1 MTCVGVVYMPPYA
14 CFSPYYTYCT
24 VCMLMRWSPV
34 TLLYG
39 YVCLSSYGWMLHQA
53 GRMCIVSS
61 VPGDLLQAGGVL
73 VIDWFTYILLPN
85 FPAAPGRHY
94 CLADWLCS
102 CLCAPHKRKC
112 SRAHASQQSRCQV
125 QVAPLSVCVTLWKQ
139 WNARQVVGS
148 FKAVTAVSNYKRVV
162 KREEKIDD

>member
-1 MTCVGVVYMPPYA
+1 MTCVGVIYMPPYA

-24 VCMLMRWSPV
+24 VSMLMRWSPV
-34 TLLYG
+34 TLLYV

-85 FPAAPGRHY
+85 FPTAPGSHY

-102 CLCAPHKRKC
+102 CLCAPHT
-112 SRAHASQQSRCQV
+112 SVNAPAHTLLNKAGVKYKWHLCQYASHAGNSEMQG
-125 QVAPLSVCVTLWKQ
+125 K
-139 WNARQVVGS
+139 
-148 FKAVTAVSNYKRVV
+148 
-162 KREEKIDD
+162 